1 MAWTQNFNPMGNLGL
16 SALVALIP
24 IIFYAWALAVKR
36 MKGHMAGLFTVAIA
50 VAVAVLGFGMPLQT
64 TILTTLFGALYGLFP
79 IGFIVVAAVFMYNL
93 IVKSG
98 QFEVIKASIA
108 SITDDRRLQVLLI
121 AFCFG
126 AFLEGAAGFGTPVA
140 IAGAMLVG
148 LGFSPLMAAGL
159 SLVANTAPVA
169 YGGIGIPVIAG
180 AGVAGLDPLP
190 VSQMIA
196 LQLPVLSIFV
206 PFLLVWILSGWKG
219 MIEVWP
225 AITVVSVTFTLGQW
239 SAATFTGPMLA
250 DIVASMLSLVSL
262 IVFLRVWKPKNVWRF
277 PGEKAAGRAVRKLSA
292 GSIIAAWSPFV
303 ILTALIGDWGVN
315 SVKAVLET
323 ATVKFNFP
331 GLTGAIIDPTTQKA
345 MDVLFKFNWL
355 SSAGTAIM
363 IAAFLTLIVLR
374 MKLSDGVA
382 VFKDTL
388 YSLRFSLLSVA
399 SVLGFA
405 YIANYSGLSTTLGLA
420 LTVTGQYFPI
430 FSPMLGWIGVFIT
443 GSDTSANALFC
454 KLQEVTAMGIN
465 INPILTVAANTSGGG
480 TAKMISPQS
489 IAVACGSVGMIG
501 RESELFRFTLKYSL
515 IFVAAMGV
523 LTYTQ
528 AYFVP
533 AMIPDV
539 VRAGAAVTAT
549 ASAAVLQQGIIVLA
563 VTAVVLFALGAY
575 VLGQTAKK
583 TVVEEVNPTHR

>member
-225 AITVVSVTFTLGQW
+225 AITVVSITFTLGQW

-262 IVFLRVWKPKNVWRF
+262 IVFLRVWKPKNIWRF

-355 SSAGTAIM
+355 SSAGTAIL
-363 IAAFLTLIVLR
+363 IAAFLTVIVLR

-515 IFVAAMGV
+515 IFVAAMGA

-539 VRAGAAVTAT
+539 VRAGAAVATT

-583 TVVEEVNPTHR
+583 TVVEAANPNHR